1 MVELSEDHEARMVW
15 LPPHFMYALHQNKC
29 KDSLRARFA
38 SMISKPTEQ
47 VGMFCTTSIL
57 QVQCDWRFQLH
68 LWLAIVWGKP
78 PFGLI
83 INAPTCLV
91 TF

>member
-1 MVELSEDHEARMVW
+1 MAISPLQS
-15 LPPHFMYALHQNKC
+15 PPRYV
-29 KDSLRARFA
+29 RFA
-38 SMISKPTEQ
+38 SKQVEMSIARMMSIKWSQTNRA

-57 QVQCDWRFQLH
+57 QAMCDWRFQLH

-83 INAPTCLV
+83 INAPTCFV
-91 TF
+91 AF